1 MPDKGLR
8 RNREDMAE
16 KNSFYGW
23 HLVGVLWLIY
33 LINIGFVFYG
43 SNVINTSMVQALGMS
58 RKTLGAGFALF
69 HLIQGGLSAPLIAL
83 MINKKGIRF
92 TLAFGSALTAAGA
105 LAMAAFVS
113 IPVLFLTV
121 FGIIIGFGVG
131 FGGVLSV
138 QTGITF
144 WFERKRALAMSI
156 ALTAAG
162 IGGFIAAPILNYL
175 ISAAGN
181 NWRIAWVFIAG
192 LCTVTALISLLFVKN
207 RPSDLGQRPD
217 GESTSAKSAEDNE
230 ANIRHVYRTSREWTT
245 REALKTTSLWL
256 IFIAILGFLV
266 PYLFCVAHGVIY
278 LIDSGFPRSIA
289 AVSLGLITL
298 FSIIGRLIGGV
309 LGDHIEPRYMWGIAL
324 LVMAGGVLSCMF
336 AKSSVFVYLYTI
348 FVGIGFGASFIM
360 MPTVIGNY
368 FGTHAFASIMGVIAP
383 LFTIFSSSSPFIAGV
398 IRDLTGSYSIAF
410 AGAFLFCIVGAVAI
424 IAVRPHNESDVK
436 TKPA

>member
-1 MPDKGLR
+1 MGQ
-8 RNREDMAE
+8 

-23 HLVGVLWLIY
+23 NLVGVLWLIY

-43 SNVINTSMVQALGMS
+43 SNVINTSMIQELGMS

-69 HLIQGGLSAPLIAL
+69 HLIQSGLSAPLIAF

-92 TLAFGSALTAAGA
+92 TLAFGSVLTVAGT
-105 LAMAAFVS
+105 LAMATFVS
-113 IPVLFLTV
+113 SPVLFLAV

-144 WFERKRALAMSI
+144 WFEKKRALAMSI

-162 IGGFIAAPILNYL
+162 IGGFMAAPILNTL
-175 ISAAGN
+175 ISSVGD
-181 NWRIAWVFIAG
+181 NWRVAWFFIAG
-192 LCTVTALISLLFVKN
+192 LCSIATLVSLLFVKN
-207 RPSDLGQRPD
+207 RPSDLGQFPD
-217 GESTSAKSAEDNE
+217 GEVRSAGSEEDKP
-230 ANIRHVYRTSREWTT
+230 AKHRHIYRTTREWTT
-245 REALKTTSLWL
+245 KEALKTTSLWL

-278 LIDSGFPRSIA
+278 LIDSGFPKSLA
-289 AVSLGLITL
+289 TVSLGLIPL

-309 LGDHIEPRYMWGIAL
+309 LGDHVEPRYMWGIAL

-336 AKSSVFVYLYTI
+336 ARSPVFVYLYTI

-368 FGTHAFASIMGVIAP
+368 FGTHAFASIMGVLAP

-398 IRDLTGSYSIAF
+398 IRDLTGSYTIAF
-410 AGAFLFCIVGAVAI
+410 VGAFLFCIAGAVAI

-436 TKPA
+436 PLTV

>member
-1 MPDKGLR
+1 MSQ
-8 RNREDMAE
+8 
-16 KNSFYGW
+16 KNGFYGW
-23 HLVGVLWLIY
+23 NLVGVLWLIY

-43 SNVINTSMVQALGMS
+43 SNVINTLMVQELGMS

-69 HLIQGGLSAPLIAL
+69 HLMQSGFSAPLIAF
-83 MINKKGIRF
+83 MINKKGVRF
-92 TLAFGSALTAAGA
+92 TLAFGSALTVAGA
-105 LAMAAFVS
+105 MAMATFVS
-113 IPVLFLTV
+113 STVLFLSV

-144 WFERKRALAMSI
+144 WFEKKRALAMSI

-162 IGGFIAAPILNYL
+162 VGGFIAAPILNTL
-175 ISAAGN
+175 ISSAGD
-181 NWRIAWVFIAG
+181 NWRVAWFFIAG
-192 LCTVTALISLLFVKN
+192 LCSIATLVSLLFVKN
-207 RPSDLGQRPD
+207 RPSELGQFPD
-217 GESTSAKSAEDNE
+217 GESATSKSAEDNE
-230 ANIRHVYRTSREWTT
+230 AKLGHVYRTSREWTT

-278 LIDSGFPRSIA
+278 LIDSGFPRSLA
-289 AVSLGLITL
+289 AVSLGLLTL
-298 FSIIGRLIGGV
+298 FSIIGRLIGGA

-336 AKSSVFVYLYTI
+336 AKSPVFVYLYTI

-368 FGTHAFASIMGVIAP
+368 FGMSAFASIIGVLAP
-383 LFTIFSSSSPFIAGV
+383 LFTIFSSSFPFVAGV

-410 AGAFLFCIVGAVAI
+410 AGAFIFCIVGAVAI
-424 IAVRPHNESDVK
+424 IAVRPHSESDVK